1 MRNLM
6 SLKWDML
13 YIKWTKIWRRIQIWK
28 KFLHS
33 CLVTSAV
40 ARWWGQVI
48 WSRRGST
55 YIASNWPQFEGEH
68 VSAVGILLFS
78 FYSHIHKRKL
88 LFSIWLKYFIYHIE
102 HIFKKNLDL
111 NTVFEY
117 LLCSMCYSY
126 ITVGELILSYK
137 YIMAGILFFTYFKC
151 YIIHCHVYVV
161 VSK

>member
-13 YIKWTKIWRRIQIWK
+13 YTKIWRRIQIWK

-33 CLVTSAV
+33 YLVTSAV

-48 WSRRGST
+48 WFHRSST
-55 YIASNWPQFEGEH
+55 YIASNWLQFEGEH

-78 FYSHIHKRKL
+78 FYSHIHKRIFFNLTKI
-88 LFSIWLKYFIYHIE
+88 FTYHIE

-111 NTVFEY
+111 STVFEY
-117 LLCSMCYSY
+117 LLCSICYSY
-126 ITVGELILSYK
+126 ITVGELILSPK
-137 YIMAGILFFTYFKC
+137 
-151 YIIHCHVYVV
+151 
-161 VSK
+161 